1 MLFRM
6 LASKFGESTFQ
17 TGFHKCIR
25 IVNEH
30 LKRDRETRPLAQ
42 NKDICLYSVPLVSK
56 HRNDVSPG
64 FGIRWPIFQNG
75 LYKWKSANNYLIVN
89 FID

>member
-1 MLFRM
+1 M
-6 LASKFGESTFQ
+6 LASKLGESTFQ

-30 LKRDRETRPLAQ
+30 LKRDRETRPL
-42 NKDICLYSVPLVSK
+42 VSK

-64 FGIRWPIFQNG
+64 FGIRPPIFQNV
-75 LYKWKSANNYLIVN
+75 LYKWKSTKNYLIVN